1 MRLIKFIKC
10 MSLLTVLTLVYINM
24 QMQIFDL
31 AYRGK
36 QKEMVLN
43 DLSEQNGTI
52 AYEILKMKS
61 AHNLG
66 ASLLTE
72 GSGLRF
78 RDDAS
83 VIRMAVTPAQTPQEK
98 VVLTTARLS
107 AGENIRNFLSTHFTR
122 EAQAQEK
129 QVAARP
135 WQGKSL
141 WPW

>member
-10 MSLLTVLTLVYINM
+10 MSLLTVLTLVYIHM

-36 QKEMVLN
+36 QKEMVIN

-52 AYEILKMKS
+52 AYDILKMKS
-61 AHNLG
+61 AHHLGTNLL
-66 ASLLTE
+66 AE

-78 RDDAS
+78 RDDES
-83 VIRMAVTPAQTPQEK
+83 VIKLAVTPEPPQGE
-98 VVLTTARLS
+98 VVLRTAGLS
-107 AGENIRNFLSTHFTR
+107 ARQNIMKFLSAHFTR

-129 QVAARP
+129 QVASRP